1 MDRRRF
7 IKVPNRGAN
16 MQEGD
21 GEQCTLQIQC
31 YKLWWNE
38 TMKIPNNTY
47 KQYIDII
54 TKFVTDIYMI
64 SLGTCEW
71 YSYQRG

>member
-7 IKVPNRGAN
+7 IKVPKRGAN
-16 MQEGD
+16 MQECD

-54 TKFVTDIYMI
+54 TKFVTYIYI
-64 SLGTCEW
+64 
-71 YSYQRG
+71 